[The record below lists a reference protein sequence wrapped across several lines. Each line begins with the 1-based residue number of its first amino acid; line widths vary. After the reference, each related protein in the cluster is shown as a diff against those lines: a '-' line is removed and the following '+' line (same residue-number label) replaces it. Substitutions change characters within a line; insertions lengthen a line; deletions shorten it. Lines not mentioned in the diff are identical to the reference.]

1 MKTDKYTVL
10 CVAGLAAAL
19 AGCNAPAPPDRQSS
33 VLISAGT
40 GEDFDRLWEVTTTV
54 LRGHELTP
62 VLEDRAAGVITT
74 TPTTSQQWFE
84 CWRHDVADGYSL
96 VESSLHT
103 MRRQVTVNIERSG
116 DPTMYLLTIAV
127 EKSRM
132 SLPERQV
139 TSAAGAIQSFGSRL
153 PTASG
158 ELAKASAVRH
168 WIPMG
173 RDAAMEDL
181 LLRQIIR
188 RYGPATVEYV
198 HLTESSS
205 EESPPALEE
214 GESGGAGPPDEE

>member
-1 MKTDKYTVL
+1 MKTDKYIPL
-10 CVAGLAAAL
+10 LAAGLAAVL
-19 AGCNAPAPPDRQSS
+19 AGCNAPAPADRQSS
-33 VLISAGT
+33 VLISAET

-54 LRGHELTP
+54 LRGHELIP

-74 TPTTSQQWFE
+74 RRTTSQQWFE

-103 MRRQVTVNIERSG
+103 MRRQATVNIERSG
-116 DPTMYLLTIAV
+116 DPAMYLLTVAV

-139 TSAAGAIQSFGSRL
+139 TAAGGAIQIFGSRL

-158 ELAKASAVRH
+158 EFPKASAARH

-173 RDAAMEDL
+173 RDPAMENL

-198 HLTESSS
+198 QLTESSP
-205 EESPPALEE
+205 EEALPPPEDDAPTDSPVHEPE
-214 GESGGAGPPDEE
+214 